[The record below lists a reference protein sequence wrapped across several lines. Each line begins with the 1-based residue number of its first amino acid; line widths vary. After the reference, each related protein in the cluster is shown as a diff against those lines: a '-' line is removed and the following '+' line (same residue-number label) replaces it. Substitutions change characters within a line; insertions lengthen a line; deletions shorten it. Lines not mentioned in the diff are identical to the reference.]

1 MSFQH
6 QSFFQYYHSPRL
18 SLKQLK
24 GAGYILPA
32 KQLILG
38 REWLEALSSWHNKH
52 GCAALSWSAFL
63 KYTFQEHQQSP
74 HRLLWYFW
82 VSRVRS
88 PVDSQPFGLRPPQ
101 YGIFLLNQGQYRRQ
115 ILFIALASAEETQG
129 HGGCYTSPIIWTLLG
144 KTQIGEFR
152 SWAKKKINLGSHTWG
167 YVHNLWNILLDLGK
181 DSPVFSAELQDQL
194 TNLREPVLEISQA

>member
-88 PVDSQPFGLRPPQ
+88 PVDSQLFGLRPPQ

-115 ILFIALASAEETQG
+115 ILFLALASAEETQG

-152 SWAKKKINLGSHTWG
+152 SWAKKIKLI
-167 YVHNLWNILLDLGK
+167 
-181 DSPVFSAELQDQL
+181 
-194 TNLREPVLEISQA
+194 